1 MLCGSAVTLPRN
13 VRVDY
18 IGDVT
23 FGRISRGLQ
32 RQERRKRYFRKTRV
46 NSLL

>member
-1 MLCGSAVTLPRN
+1 MLCGSAVTLPRK

-23 FGRISRGLQ
+23 FARVSRGLQ
-32 RQERRKRYFRKTRV
+32 RQERRKRYFKKIRV